1 MKRCW
6 FALILLVALL
16 LGSLW
21 VTDYMADTHTPIAE
35 AVGRAEEA
43 SLAGNWTDAR
53 QELDSARASW
63 DGKRKMIAV
72 FADHEPMEEA
82 DALFAQLEVAAIWQD
97 APGFS
102 SLCAHLSEALK
113 AMGEAHGPT
122 WWNIL

>member
-43 SLAGNWTDAR
+43 SLAGNWADAR

-72 FADHEPMEEA
+72 FADHEPMEEI
-82 DALFAQLEVAAIWQD
+82 DGLFAQLEIYSRAGDNLSTAAV
-97 APGFS
+97 
-102 SLCAHLSEALK
+102 CAELSQRLE
-113 AMGEAHGPT
+113 AMGDAHKGS
-122 WWNIL
+122 WWNLL